1 MAMCKS
7 CLVGPGHTCFRTL
20 SYSIKISA
28 LRMLVES
35 ISDLVHGQAEG
46 AVAFLSPLDLYPFFS
61 GAAYQTCSTS
71 DLTQCNERPLMVKF
85 PTGKW
90 KGPAPFSWSQFLGA

>member
-20 SYSIKISA
+20 SYSIKISD

-35 ISDLVHGQAEG
+35 ISDLVHGQAEE
-46 AVAFLSPLDLYPFFS
+46 AVAFLSPLDLYPFF
-61 GAAYQTCSTS
+61 
-71 DLTQCNERPLMVKF
+71 F
-85 PTGKW
+85 
-90 KGPAPFSWSQFLGA
+90 WSCLPNLLHI